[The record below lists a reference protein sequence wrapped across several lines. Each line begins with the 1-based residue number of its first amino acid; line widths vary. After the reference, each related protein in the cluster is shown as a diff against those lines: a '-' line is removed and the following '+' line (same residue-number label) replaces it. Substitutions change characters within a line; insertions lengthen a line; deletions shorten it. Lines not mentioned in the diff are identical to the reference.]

1 MPKPS
6 LKLVGEPRLKKGKV
20 LHQVYIEYP
29 LHGKLRWLK
38 LYASHAMVAHES
50 RFKDFI
56 QRCIDRDVE
65 RVEAGDATS

>member
-6 LKLVGEPRLKKGKV
+6 LKLVGEPRLRNGKV

-29 LHGKLRWLK
+29 LHDRLRWLK
-38 LYASHAMVAHES
+38 FYASHEMVTHE
-50 RFKDFI
+50 RKFKDFI

-65 RVEAGDATS
+65 RVEMNDATS